1 MITRAEY
8 ERLRIGLRK
17 SAQYYGSVDLSGGSK
32 SNGGGQVV
40 IVMERQK
47 PVRFESL
54 EEAASYLTGVGMLP
68 RSKVMEMLRA
78 RKGLING
85 RQVSYP
91 SDSEKTAEFS
101 DRQKNIFKNL
111 AAASTLALPAAAY
124 FLSKGKLRNAGQL
137 AEKTIGKFNRKI
149 SFKNMMKLYGNEMLD
164 YSKHGWKLELPGVK
178 SVVDAVTG
186 AAFGTGGSNAGL
198 SSVSFDTAKRI
209 AKMHMGVKG
218 GLEAA
223 RKTGVN
229 ANVFMHELGHAHQAY
244 AQPRFG
250 NRSVPSILF
259 ERLRSMFMPLKYNP
273 MYQEELRAW
282 NNAMKFGKIDPEA
295 MDAALNTYRTAIR
308 GNQAVLGTGTLSG
321 LAIGSRIRSNRRQR
335 QGGHHNG

>member
-1 MITRAEY
+1 MMTRSEY
-8 ERLRIGLRK
+8 ERLRDGLRK
-17 SAQYYGSVDLSGGSK
+17 SAQYYGSIDLSGGSK
-32 SNGGGQVV
+32 SNGSGQDV
-40 IVMERQK
+40 IVFEKQK
-47 PVRFESL
+47 PIQFPSL
-54 EEAASYLTGVGMLP
+54 EEAARYLAGVGMLP
-68 RSKVMEMLRA
+68 EDKILNLLYD
-78 RKGLING
+78 RKSLING
-85 RQVSYP
+85 RQIVYP
-91 SDSEKTAEFS
+91 SGSEKTAEFS
-101 DRQKNIFKNL
+101 DRKKNIFKNL
-111 AAASTLALPAAAY
+111 AAASTLALPAATY

-137 AEKTIGKFNRKI
+137 AEKTIGKFNRKL
-149 SFKNMMKLYGNEMLD
+149 SFKDMMKLYGNEMLD

-178 SVVDAVTG
+178 SVVDATTG

-223 RKTGVN
+223 KKTGVN
-229 ANVFMHELGHAHQAY
+229 ANVFLHELGHAHQAY

-282 NNAMKFGKIDPEA
+282 NNAMKFGKIDPQA

-335 QGGHHNG
+335 QGGYPNG